1 LQDYSYKSVQLG
13 MTKMKQSPE
22 SYRLLFSYILFLL
35 FLFVA
40 AISLK
45 PVHTDLPSETL
56 AVVLV
61 EAPVLPSNIPDFAR
75 IMDVSAKKDAFFD
88 FLGPYIETVNQQILL
103 QRQRLISL
111 REKLNNGLTLN
122 RNEMSYLSGLRVE
135 YELENESLNT
145 RNLINRLLK
154 RADIIPSSLA
164 LAQAANESAW
174 GTSRFALE
182 GNNFYGQWCYS
193 EGCGII
199 PARRPAGANHEVKS
213 FDNVFESVKAYI
225 MNLNTFPNYQ
235 KLRDIRQQ
243 VRQAGRSVDGISL
256 SEGLDT
262 YSSRGDEY
270 IFELQSM
277 IYSNNLLELDRRGA

>member
-1 LQDYSYKSVQLG
+1 MRQTS
-13 MTKMKQSPE
+13 E
-22 SYRLLFSYILFLL
+22 SYRPQFSYIFFLL
-35 FLFVA
+35 ILFIVA
-40 AISLK
+40 LSLK
-45 PVHTDLPSETL
+45 PKHSEL
-56 AVVLV
+56 IIEEEPEIAVVIP
-61 EAPVLPSNIPDFAR
+61 ELPQNIPDFAAIR
-75 IMDVSAKKDAFFD
+75 DVSEKKATFFE
-88 FLGPYIETVNQQILL
+88 FLSPYVETVNQQILL

-111 REKLNNGLTLN
+111 REKMDNGLTLS
-122 RNEMSYLSGLRVE
+122 RNEMSYLSSLRVE
-135 YELENESLNT
+135 YELENEALNT
-145 RNLINRLLK
+145 RNLINRLLR

-174 GTSRFALE
+174 GTSRFAIE

-199 PARRPAGANHEVKS
+199 PARRLDGANHEVKR
-213 FDNVFESVKAYI
+213 FDNVYESVKAYI

-235 KLRDIRQQ
+235 RLRDIRQQ
-243 VRQAGRSVDGISL
+243 VRQAGRSIDGISL

-262 YSSRGDEY
+262 YSSRGDDY

>member
-1 LQDYSYKSVQLG
+1 
-13 MTKMKQSPE
+13 MKQGSE
-22 SYRLLFSYILFLL
+22 SYRIQFSYIAFLL
-35 FLFVA
+35 FLFFS
-40 AISLK
+40 AIILK
-45 PVHTDLPSETL
+45 PEHTDLSIAAPPE
-56 AVVLV
+56 ALV
-61 EAPVLPSNIPDFAR
+61 EPPILPSNIPDFAT
-75 IMDVSAKKDAFFD
+75 INDVTEKKATFFE
-88 FLGPYIETVNQQILL
+88 FLSPYVETVNQQILI
-103 QRQRLISL
+103 QRQRLIAL

-122 RNEMSYLSGLRVE
+122 RNEMSYLSSLRVE

-174 GTSRFALE
+174 GTSRFAVE

-199 PARRPAGANHEVKS
+199 PARRAAGTSHEVKS
-213 FDNVFESVKAYI
+213 FDNVFDSVEAYI

-243 VRQAGRSVDGISL
+243 VRQAGRTIDGISL

-277 IYSNNLLELDRRGA
+277 IYSNNLLELDRQGA

>member
-1 LQDYSYKSVQLG
+1 MDKISV
-13 MTKMKQSPE
+13 
-22 SYRLLFSYILFLL
+22 SYRPQLSYIFFLSILFL
-35 FLFVA
+35 A
-40 AISLK
+40 ALSLK
-45 PVHTDLPSETL
+45 PKYSELAIELEPEIVIVTTELPQ
-56 AVVLV
+56 
-61 EAPVLPSNIPDFAR
+61 NIPDFAAIR
-75 IMDVSAKKDAFFD
+75 DVTEKKATFFE
-88 FLGPYIETVNQQILL
+88 FLSPFVETVNQEILL

-111 REKLNNGLTLN
+111 REKIDNGSSLN
-122 RNEMSYLSGLRVE
+122 RTEMSYLSTLRVE
-135 YELENESLNT
+135 YELEIEALNT

-174 GTSRFALE
+174 GTSRFARL
-182 GNNFYGQWCYS
+182 GNNYFGQWCYS
-193 EGCGII
+193 EGCGIV
-199 PARRPAGANHEVKS
+199 PARRRDGASHEVKR
-213 FDNVFESVKAYI
+213 FNSVYDSVEAYI

-243 VRQAGRSVDGISL
+243 VRQGGRSIDGISL

-277 IYSNNLLELDRRGA
+277 IYSNNLLELDRTGA